1 MVDMQLL
8 NSTLVALAVLTGVAI
23 ALSAAIVAVAAI
35 IRRGYART
43 GGSQRGLLQHPAA
56 GTRDA
61 RRLVLR

>member
-8 NSTLVALAVLTGVAI
+8 NSTLVALAVVTGVAI

-35 IRRGYART
+35 VRRGYART
-43 GGSQRGLLQHPAA
+43 GGSQRGLLQHPVA
-56 GTRDA
+56 GTRDT